1 MNVLVTKMDMNKSPS
16 LKNPYGHLKLKTY
29 SSPWSVA
36 YEGRRAMELKV
47 RLAINIFF
55 DIARAFV
62 YLCKFA

>member
-1 MNVLVTKMDMNKSPS
+1 MLALKMDIIKAQA
-16 LKNPYGHLKLKTY
+16 LKKLIKLKLQIY

-55 DIARAFV
+55 DIATKDGR
-62 YLCKFA
+62 